1 MILKETC
8 MHAATCEKAKGLV
21 SGGIAPIDLVSKV
34 NSYGLASI
42 LLAKCLGC
50 NQAFECDTSPRLEN
64 GNFDVNVRAV
74 WGTLVTGN
82 GLSHLNELL
91 AVLDSPGLSR
101 KSFLDIEM
109 KINNWWNEYLQADL
123 DRAIGEEKEIAV
135 QTGVFIKVCKFMH

>member
-21 SGGIAPIDLVSKV
+21 SGGIAPIDLVSEV

-50 NQAFECDTSPRLEN
+50 NQAFKFDTSPRLES

-123 DRAIGEEKEIAV
+123 DRAIEEEKEIAV
-135 QTGVFIKVCKFMH
+135 KNGSFHQSL